1 MKGNSLFS
9 KYILFILGII
19 CLMPGMAN
27 SQTFKHFEGIANKK
41 GDYNWNRTQKCH
53 EYTYYY
59 YVTKGQKGLVLTLPL
74 ADYTNN
80 GSDTEPRGYYR
91 WYDWKT
97 DAASSRLT
105 KAKVGSLL
113 NSFDDGKG
121 LYAVCLQTKNPSQ
134 KSVGVTYSAPSG
146 AAYDSWEADTIA
158 CDVSRYHDGYGTN
171 FSHEPTL
178 SIRYKFVIRKASWI
192 ADELRRS
199 VVDSRTG
206 TRTFEDNQDVTIGIN
221 STVKGKSE
229 VNLRLNYNNV
239 NRYYFYPLTSQ
250 AFNKKHIY
258 YQPGKQAEN
267 KFEESDFSETL
278 TQATAVKWRVYDETN
293 SYYCEI
299 DCEIIDGKS
308 QPRFVRISPYKLNNS
323 SWTPITTGSTVK
335 PGSSQLPAFKAMSR
349 FNVVAYLG
357 SGNNQWCP
365 VANFSCRFA
374 EDYPVLF
381 DDLNTDAPTRTLSYI
396 EDHYVKVTEPISFDN
411 LSDGMTYDA
420 PTKDNNVAPNP
431 SKWELRH
438 YGFVYKNLANDS
450 KYKDLTTYSKE
461 WWYNK
466 YPNAPVHGEYGVY
479 KTAGVSGISTS
490 SEGYMW
496 WYGNSMNLY
505 DRTYGLTTGKQAG
518 YFLYVDAS
526 DESREIASAEF
537 TANLCSGTTFI
548 VSAAI
553 TDLTM
558 KGSQFAPPQ
567 VMFKLY
573 GDNGDRVARQ
583 ENLIHSFAIC
593 DMKTVVDDYK
603 YGKWYQVY
611 AKVTLRD
618 CENLRKFQKFLVTVD
633 NCCPS
638 TSGADYAVD
647 DIRFYQKRAIVDVIQ
662 NQPVCDAAASAASVK
677 LKLRAVYE
685 SLQSRA
691 FVNAGKSKVYYRF
704 VDEKGEPVDLD
715 YGNSGKKY
723 GECDFHYYQKDLQA
737 GETEIVNGETYYIL
751 VNKAF
756 DLPLGKKLYVSV
768 NFDNPDDASMWGS
781 RNVVCSSY
789 SEMFEM
795 LKQTVMI
802 RDAESKV
809 IADYR
814 VSCDQKNAK
823 VTMNADL
830 HTADPYVGGGITITG
845 VKYDWFIGS
854 KEEFNK
860 TKLLEALHA
869 FRDKNSTGTTL
880 RDVQNSGISADYQ
893 NEIGKYVNTGQLI
906 LAATSQLTE
915 TFEFGTHT
923 LCLLPI
929 TKEGNVITINNV
941 DYQICPDPIEYK
953 FRVLKD
959 GPRINLGFSDVKYP
973 NDQRNVRIGLP
984 QLNDMQQHT
993 KYLQIPISSTEALS
1007 DSKGSVSFK
1016 FNTEDGIP
1024 VVLMDG
1030 TNDPMW
1036 KNNAAVLGTKPIFTI
1051 TASSLVHLNKET
1063 EQRTL
1068 DLNVCADYAQYLHEG
1083 YWYDL
1088 SFSFMQNNGTTG
1100 TEVTSC
1106 PGTTF
1111 FRIYVVPEFATWAPA
1126 ADGGMNNNWNNDLN
1140 WRRSTKTELY
1150 KSDADTYPVYGKTAG
1165 YTELKTQQAFVPMKF
1180 TKVTILTPDYNN
1192 GYYPLL
1198 GYLQKGSDGVLN
1210 KLNNGASTATDYI
1223 QYDMMVDDGSKLGY
1237 GATTPGRNYSC
1248 VKFYGNTC
1256 DQIYFKPGAE
1266 VRNQHYLVYNKAWV
1280 EQELSYNRWYLFGSP
1295 LKNMVAGDM
1304 YVPVKT
1310 GRQETEAFQPIT
1322 FDATVNNRTK
1332 MPFYQRSW
1340 DRSDTEEYSTDD
1352 NYDAYDYSS
1361 LPVSVPS
1368 TIGWNTQYWSH
1379 VYNAASMVYSPKVNA
1394 DGSYASLT
1402 GFAVK
1407 VGDKYAP
1414 AGISGKALVRLPK
1427 DDKTYDYYDPST
1439 GNLGG
1444 LKHDIVRTDDGKGN
1458 FIIASVEPSS
1468 KEGAIGAVD
1477 VTLAANTHQGADDGN
1492 YYYLTYN
1499 PYMATLDMKRFFA
1512 NARNKAAL
1520 GEDNVSY
1527 WVVNDN
1533 EANGFNTITLN
1544 GETDGR
1550 IAPMQAFFIKS
1561 KTAQPTIHFDTNMTV
1576 DKDVTKG
1583 VDIAGEEQNSR
1594 IRLQVGK
1601 GTASSSY
1608 LILNADASQEFDGRE
1623 DTELLGDDLLSDAP
1637 AVYTVAS
1644 SQAVMV
1650 NSLPEIYYIPL
1661 GVVANKS
1668 ELVSLNVQG
1677 AGRLSSPLYLYDAA
1691 TRKYQEI
1698 KDGEEVKVQANEHG
1712 RYFLTQTR
1720 STTGIE
1726 DAEVDESDVK
1736 IYSPSRGLIVVSKVS
1751 APLLNKVE
1759 VYTLDGR
1766 LVASRK
1772 AEGAA
1777 SVSIPVVSTASPQ
1790 EVYIIK
1796 VSMQDTQA
1804 TITRK
1809 LSLR

>member
-1 MKGNSLFS
+1 MKAFKFYIFRISLAVIFGLLPMTVWAS
-9 KYILFILGII
+9 DKL
-19 CLMPGMAN
+19 
-27 SQTFKHFEGIANKK
+27 THFEGIANKK
-41 GDYNWNRTQKCH
+41 GDYNWNGTQKCH
-53 EYTYYY
+53 ELTYYY
-59 YVTKGQKGLVLTLPL
+59 YVTKGQKGLELTLPF
-74 ADYTNN
+74 AK
-80 GSDTEPRGYYR
+80 GISDLEPRGYYR

-105 KAKVGSLL
+105 KVGSQLH
-113 NSFDDGKG
+113 SFDDGKG
-121 LYAVCLQTKNPSQ
+121 LYAVCIQDEKISQ
-134 KSVGVTYSAPSG
+134 NLVGVTYSAPSG
-146 AAYDSWEADTIA
+146 ADYDSWEADTIA
-158 CDVSRYHDGYGTN
+158 CDVSRYHDGITVSGIN

-192 ADELRRS
+192 ADQFRRA

-206 TRTFEDNQDVTIGIN
+206 ARTFEDNQDVTIGIN
-221 STVKGKSE
+221 STDNGKSE
-229 VNLRLNYNNV
+229 ANLRLNYNNV
-239 NRYYFYPLTSQ
+239 NRYYFYPLTTD

-258 YQPGKQAEN
+258 YQSGKQAEN
-267 KFEESDFSETL
+267 KFEESDFSKTL
-278 TQATAVKWRVYDETN
+278 VQATAVKWRIYDETN
-293 SYYCEI
+293 TYYCEI
-299 DCEIIDGKS
+299 DAES
-308 QPRFVRISPYKLNNS
+308 QPRFVKISPSKLNDRD
-323 SWTPITTGSTVK
+323 WTHITTGNKVR
-335 PGSSQLPAFKAMSR
+335 PGSSLLPKFKTMSR
-349 FNVVAYLG
+349 FNVVAYLESSSWWG
-357 SGNNQWCP
+357 GNKQWCP
-365 VANFSCRFA
+365 VANFSCRFT
-374 EDYPVLF
+374 EEYPVLF
-381 DDLNTDAPTRTLSYI
+381 DDLNIGAPTRTLSYI

-420 PTKDNNVAPNP
+420 PTKENNVAPNP

-438 YGFVYKNLANDS
+438 YGFVYKNLA
-450 KYKDLTTYSKE
+450 KYSKTAGW
-461 WWYNK
+461 WWYDN
-466 YPNAPVHGEYGVY
+466 YTNAPVHGEYGVY

-490 SEGYMW
+490 SEGYKW
-496 WYGNSMNLY
+496 WYGDNMNLY

-526 DESREIASAEF
+526 DESREIASDEF

-553 TDLTM
+553 ADLTLS
-558 KGSQFAPPQ
+558 GQIAPQ

-583 ENLIHSFAIC
+583 ENLIHSFASC
-593 DMKTVVDDYK
+593 DMKTVVNNYQ

-618 CENLRKFQKFLVTVD
+618 SENLRKFHKFLVTVD
-633 NCCPS
+633 NYCTS
-638 TSGADYAVD
+638 TEGADYAVD

-662 NQPVCDAAASAASVK
+662 NQPVCDDVASAASVK

-691 FVNAGKSKVYYRF
+691 FKDADGKSKVYYHF

-715 YGNSGKKY
+715 YGNGGKKY
-723 GECDFHYYQKDLQA
+723 GVCDFHYYQKDLKA
-737 GETEIVNGETYYIL
+737 GDTETVNGETYYIL
-751 VNKAF
+751 VDKAF
-756 DLPLGKKLYVSV
+756 KLPLGKKLYVSV
-768 NFDNPDDASMWGS
+768 NFDNPEDASMWGN

-789 SEMFEM
+789 SELFEM
-795 LKQTVMI
+795 MKQTVMI

-814 VSCDQKNAK
+814 VSCDRTNAD

-830 HTADPYVGGGITITG
+830 HTTDPYVGGGITITG

-869 FRDKNSTGTTL
+869 FRDKNSTGTSL
-880 RDVQNSGISADYQ
+880 GDVQNSGISEDYKA
-893 NEIGKYVNTGQLI
+893 EIKKYVDTGKLI
-906 LAATSQLTE
+906 LAATSKLQK

-929 TKEGNVITINNV
+929 TKKGNIITINNV

-959 GPRINLGFSDVKYP
+959 GPRINLGFVDGKYP
-973 NDQRNVRIGLP
+973 DDQRIVRIGLP
-984 QLNDMQQHT
+984 QLKDMQQN
-993 KYLQIPISSTEALS
+993 KKFLQIPISSTESLS
-1007 DSKGSVSFK
+1007 NSSGPVSFE
-1016 FNTEDGIP
+1016 FNTDDGIQ
-1024 VVLMDG
+1024 VLMDG

-1036 KNNAAVLGTKPIFTI
+1036 KDNATVLGQKAIFTI
-1051 TASSLVHLNKET
+1051 TANSLVHLNKET

-1068 DLNVCADYAQYLHEG
+1068 DLKVCDDYAQYLHEG

-1088 SFSFMQNNGTTG
+1088 SFSFMQKNGTTG

-1150 KSDADTYPVYGKTAG
+1150 KSDADAYPVYGTTAG
-1165 YTELKTQQAFVPMKF
+1165 YTELKTLQAFVPMKF
-1180 TKVTILTPDYNN
+1180 TKVTILTPYYNN

-1198 GYLQKGSDGVLN
+1198 GYLQKGSDGVIN
-1210 KLNNGASTATDYI
+1210 KLNNGASTATENI
-1223 QYDMMVDDGSKLGY
+1223 QYDMMVDDGTKLGY
-1237 GATTPGRNYSC
+1237 GGTASSSHYSC
-1248 VKFYGNTC
+1248 VKYYGNTC

-1266 VRNQHYLVYNKAWV
+1266 IRNQQYLVYNKAWV
-1280 EQELSYNRWYLFGSP
+1280 EQEMSYNRWYLFGSP
-1295 LKNMVAGDM
+1295 LKKVVAGDM

-1322 FDATVNNRTK
+1322 FDEAINNRSK

-1340 DRSDTEEYSTDD
+1340 DRSDGREYSTDG

-1368 TIGWNTQYWSH
+1368 TISWNTQYWSH
-1379 VYNAASMVYSPKVNA
+1379 TYNDATMVYSPKVNA
-1394 DGSYASLT
+1394 DNTYASLM
-1402 GFAVK
+1402 GVAVK
-1407 VGDKYAP
+1407 VGDKYTP
-1414 AGISGKALVRLPK
+1414 AGMSEKALVRLPK
-1427 DDKTYDYYDPST
+1427 EDTAYDYYDPST
-1439 GNLGG
+1439 GSQGG
-1444 LKHDIVRTDDGKGN
+1444 LKHNIDRTDDGMGN

-1468 KEGAIGAVD
+1468 KEGAIGPVD
-1477 VTLAANTHQGADDGN
+1477 VTLTGNAHQGTTDGN
-1492 YYYLTYN
+1492 FYYLTYN
-1499 PYMATLDMKRFFA
+1499 PYMATLDMKLFFA

-1533 EANGFNTITLN
+1533 ETNGINTITLD

-1561 KTAQPTIHFDTNMTV
+1561 KTVQPIIHFDTNMTV

-1583 VDIAGEEQNSR
+1583 IDVKAEEQNCR
-1594 IRLQVGK
+1594 IRLQVNK
-1601 GTASSSY
+1601 GAASTSY
-1608 LILNADASQEFDGRE
+1608 LVLNAEASQEFDGRE
-1623 DTELLGDDLLSDAP
+1623 DTELLGDDLLADVP
-1637 AVYTVAS
+1637 TVYTVAS

-1650 NSLPEIYYIPL
+1650 NTLPKIYYVPL
-1661 GVVANKS
+1661 GVVAKKS
-1668 ELVSLNVQG
+1668 DLIGLNAQG
-1677 AGRLSSPLYLYDAA
+1677 ISRLSSPLYLYDAA
-1691 TRKYQEI
+1691 TRKYQEL
-1698 KDGEEVKVQANEHG
+1698 KEEEEVKVMANEHG

-1726 DAEVDESDVK
+1726 DAEVGESDVK
-1736 IYSPSRGLIVVSKVS
+1736 IYSPARGLIVVSKVNG
-1751 APLLNKVE
+1751 PLLNKVE
-1759 VYTLDGR
+1759 VYTLDGK
-1766 LVASRK
+1766 LVAAKK
-1772 AEGAA
+1772 AAGAV
-1777 SVSIPVVSTASPQ
+1777 SVSIPVSSSSQT
-1790 EVYIIK
+1790 VYIIR
-1796 VSMQDTQA
+1796 VSLMDTQ
-1804 TITRK
+1804 TVITKK

>member
-1 MKGNSLFS
+1 MKAFKFYIYRISLAVIFGLLPMTVWAGD
-9 KYILFILGII
+9 KLTHY
-19 CLMPGMAN
+19 
-27 SQTFKHFEGIANKK
+27 EGIANKK
-41 GDYNWNRTQKCH
+41 GDYNWNGTQKCH
-53 EYTYYY
+53 EFTYYY
-59 YVTKGQKGLVLTLPL
+59 YVTEGQNGLVLTLPF
-74 ADYTNN
+74 AN
-80 GSDTEPRGYYR
+80 GISDLEPRGYYR

-97 DAASSRLT
+97 DRASSRLN
-105 KAKVGSLL
+105 KVGSRLR
-113 NSFDDGKG
+113 SFDDGTG
-121 LYAVCLQTKNPSQ
+121 LYAFCLQDEKLSQ
-134 KSVGVTYSAPSG
+134 GLVGVTYSAPSG
-146 AAYDSWEADTIA
+146 TDYDSWEADTIA
-158 CDVSRYHDGYGTN
+158 CDVSRYHDGITVKWWGGTD
-171 FSHEPTL
+171 FQQEPTL

-192 ADELRRS
+192 ADQLRKA

-221 STVKGKSE
+221 STDNGKSE
-229 VNLRLNYNNV
+229 ANLRLNYNNV
-239 NRYYFYPLTSQ
+239 NRYYFYPLTTD
-250 AFNKKHIY
+250 AFNNKHIY
-258 YQPGKQAEN
+258 YQSGKQAEN
-267 KFEESDFSETL
+267 KFEESDFSKTPV
-278 TQATAVKWRVYDETN
+278 QATAVYWRIYDETN
-293 SYYCEI
+293 TYYCEVNA
-299 DCEIIDGKS
+299 ES
-308 QPRFVRISPYKLNNS
+308 QPRFVKISPYKLNDRD
-323 SWTPITTGSTVK
+323 WTHITTGQKVR
-335 PGSSQLPAFKAMSR
+335 PGSSPQLPKFKTMSR

-357 SGNNQWCP
+357 ASNQWCP

-374 EDYPVLF
+374 EEYPVLF
-381 DDLNTDAPTRTLSYI
+381 DDLNTGAPTRTLSYI

-420 PTKDNNVAPNP
+420 PTKENNVAPNP

-438 YGFVYKNLANDS
+438 YGFVYKKLVNDS
-450 KYKDLTTYSKE
+450 WSFNNY
-461 WWYNK
+461 
-466 YPNAPVHGEYGVY
+466 APVHGEYGVY
-479 KTAGVSGISTS
+479 KTAGVSGISNS
-490 SEGYMW
+490 NEGYKW
-496 WYGNSMNLY
+496 WYGDNMNFY

-553 TDLTM
+553 ADLTLS
-558 KGSQFAPPQ
+558 GQIAPQ

-583 ENLIHSFAIC
+583 ENLIHSFASC
-593 DMKTVVDDYK
+593 DMKTVVNNYQ

-618 CENLRKFQKFLVTVD
+618 SENLRKFKKFLVTVD
-633 NCCPS
+633 NYCPS

-647 DIRFYQKRAIVDVIQ
+647 DIRFYQKRAIIDVIQ
-662 NQPVCDAAASAASVK
+662 NQPVCDDAASAASVR

-691 FVNAGKSKVYYRF
+691 YVNKDGKSKIYYRF
-704 VDEKGEPVDLD
+704 VDEKGEPVDDVD
-715 YGNSGKKY
+715 YGNNGKKY
-723 GECDFHYYQKDLQA
+723 GECDFHYYQKDLKA
-737 GETEIVNGETYYIL
+737 GDTEIVNGETYYIL
-751 VNKAF
+751 VDKAF
-756 DLPLGKKLYVSV
+756 KLPLGKKLYVSV
-768 NFDNPDDASMWGS
+768 NFDNPDDASLWGN

-789 SEMFEM
+789 SEPFEM

-814 VSCDQKNAK
+814 VSCDRTNAD
-823 VTMNADL
+823 VIMNADL
-830 HTADPYVGGGITITG
+830 HTTDPYVGGGITITG

-854 KEEFNK
+854 KVEFNN
-860 TKLLEALHA
+860 THLLEALHA
-869 FRDKNSTGTTL
+869 FRDKNSTGTSL
-880 RDVQNSGISADYQ
+880 GDVQNSGIDAAYLA
-893 NEIGKYVNTGQLI
+893 EIKTYIDNGKLI
-906 LAATSQLTE
+906 LAATSHLTK
-915 TFEFGTHT
+915 TFVFGTHT

-929 TKEGNVITINNV
+929 TKKGNIITINNV

-959 GPRINLGFSDVKYP
+959 GPRINLGFLDGKYP
-973 NDQRNVRIGLP
+973 TDQRNVRIGLP
-984 QLNDMQQHT
+984 QLKDMQQN
-993 KYLQIPISSTEALS
+993 KKFLQIPICSTESLS
-1007 DSKGSVSFK
+1007 NSHGSVSFE
-1016 FNTEDGIP
+1016 FNTEDG
-1024 VVLMDG
+1024 VKVLMDG

-1036 KNNAAVLGTKPIFTI
+1036 KNNDAVLGKKDIFTI
-1051 TASSLVHLNKET
+1051 KASSLEHLNKET

-1068 DLNVCADYAQYLHEG
+1068 DLKVCDDYATYLHEG

-1088 SFSFMQNNGTTG
+1088 SFSFMQKNGTTS
-1100 TEVTSC
+1100 TDVTSC

-1140 WRRSTKTELY
+1140 WRRSTKKELY
-1150 KSDADTYPVYGKTAG
+1150 KSDTDTYPVYGKTAG
-1165 YTELKTQQAFVPMKF
+1165 YEDLKTQQAFVPMKF
-1180 TKVTILTPDYNN
+1180 TKVTILTPYYNN

-1198 GYLQKGSDGVLN
+1198 GYLQKGSDGIIN
-1210 KLNNGASTATDYI
+1210 KLNNGASTATENI
-1223 QYDMMVDDGSKLGY
+1223 QYDMMVDDGTKLGY
-1237 GATTPGRNYSC
+1237 GGTASGSHYSC
-1248 VKFYGNTC
+1248 VKYYGNTC

-1266 VRNQHYLVYNKAWV
+1266 IRNQQYLVYNKAWV
-1280 EQELSYNRWYLFGSP
+1280 EQEMSYNRWYLFGSP
-1295 LKNMVAGDM
+1295 LKNVVAGDM
-1304 YVPVKT
+1304 YVPVKS

-1322 FDATVNNRTK
+1322 FDEAINNRTR

-1340 DRSDTEEYSTDD
+1340 DRSDGREYSTDG

-1368 TIGWNTQYWSH
+1368 TIGWNVQYWSH
-1379 VYNAASMVYSPKVNA
+1379 VYNDASMVYSPKVNA
-1394 DGSYASLT
+1394 DDTYASLT

-1407 VGDKYAP
+1407 VGDQYTP

-1427 DDKTYDYYDPST
+1427 EDKAYDYYDPST

-1444 LKHDIVRTDDGKGN
+1444 LKHNIDRTDDGKGN
-1458 FIIASVEPSS
+1458 LIIASVEPSS
-1468 KEGAIGAVD
+1468 KEGAIGPVD
-1477 VTLAANTHQGADDGN
+1477 ITLTGNTHQGTADGN
-1492 YYYLTYN
+1492 FYYLTYN
-1499 PYMATLDMKRFFA
+1499 PYMATLDMKLFFA
-1512 NARNKAAL
+1512 NAKNKAAL

-1527 WVVNDN
+1527 WVVKDN
-1533 EANGFNTITLN
+1533 ETNGVNTITLN

-1561 KTAQPTIHFDTNMTV
+1561 KTAQPIIHFDTNMMV

-1583 VDIAGEEQNSR
+1583 IDVTAGEQNSR
-1594 IRLQVGK
+1594 IRLQVSK
-1601 GTASSSY
+1601 GASSTSY
-1608 LILNADASQEFDGRE
+1608 LVLNAEASQEFDGRE
-1623 DTELLGDDLLSDAP
+1623 DTELLGDDLLADVP
-1637 AVYTVAS
+1637 TVYTVAS

-1650 NSLPEIYYIPL
+1650 NTLPEIYYVPL

-1668 ELVSLNVQG
+1668 ELMGLNVQG
-1677 AGRLSSPLYLYDAA
+1677 ISRLSSPLYLYDAA
-1691 TRKYQEI
+1691 TRKYQEM
-1698 KDGEEVKVQANEHG
+1698 KDGGEIKVQANEHG

-1726 DAEVDESDVK
+1726 NAEMGENDVK
-1736 IYSPSRGLIVVSKVS
+1736 IYSPARGLIVVSKVS

-1759 VYTLDGR
+1759 VYTLDGK
-1766 LVASRK
+1766 LVATRK
-1772 AEGAA
+1772 AEGAT
-1777 SVSIPVVSTASPQ
+1777 SVSIPIVSTASSQ

>member
-19 CLMPGMAN
+19 SLMPRMAY
-27 SQTFKHFEGIANKK
+27 SQTFTHYEGIANKK
-41 GDYNWNRTQKCH
+41 GDYNWNGTQKCH
-53 EYTYYY
+53 EFTYYY
-59 YVTKGQKGLVLTLPL
+59 YVNKGETGLELTLPF
-74 ADYTNN
+74 AD
-80 GSDTEPRGYYR
+80 GMSDLEPRGYYR

-105 KAKVGSLL
+105 KVGSKLYR
-113 NSFDDGKG
+113 FDDGKG
-121 LYAVCLQTKNPSQ
+121 LYAVCLTDKKLSQ
-134 KSVGVTYSAPSG
+134 GLVGVTYSAPSG
-146 AAYDSWEADTIA
+146 TDYDSWEADTIA
-158 CDVSRYHDGYGTN
+158 CDVSRYHDGITVNRWGITKFHN
-171 FSHEPTL
+171 EPTL

-192 ADELRRS
+192 ADQLRRA
-199 VVDSRTG
+199 VVDSHTG

-221 STVKGKSE
+221 NNGKSE
-229 VNLRLNYNNV
+229 ANLRLNYNNL
-239 NRYYFYPLTSQ
+239 NRYYFYPLTTQ
-250 AFNKKHIY
+250 AFNNKHIY
-258 YQPGKQAEN
+258 YQSGKQAEN
-267 KFEESDFSETL
+267 KFEESDFSKTL
-278 TQATAVKWRVYDETN
+278 VKATAVKWRIYDETN
-293 SYYCEI
+293 TYYCDVDPE
-299 DCEIIDGKS
+299 DK
-308 QPRFVRISPYKLNNS
+308 PRFVKISPYKLNDS
-323 SWTPITTGSTVK
+323 DWTHITTGKKVR
-335 PGSSQLPAFKAMSR
+335 PGFSQQLPKFKTMSR

-357 SGNNQWCP
+357 ADSGGNQWCP
-365 VANFSCRFA
+365 VANFSCRFT
-374 EDYPVLF
+374 EEYPMLF
-381 DDLNTDAPTRTLSYI
+381 DDLNTGAPTRTLSYI

-411 LSDGMTYDA
+411 LSAGMDYDA
-420 PTKDNNVAPNP
+420 PTKENNVASKP

-438 YGFVYKNLANDS
+438 YGFVYKDLAGYSNIPGRWS
-450 KYKDLTTYSKE
+450 FKDY
-461 WWYNK
+461 
-466 YPNAPVHGEYGVY
+466 APVHGEYGVY

-490 SEGYMW
+490 SEGYNW
-496 WYGNSMNLY
+496 WYGDNINLY

-553 TDLTM
+553 ADLTLS
-558 KGSQFAPPQ
+558 GQTAPQ

-573 GDNGDRVARQ
+573 GDNGDRVVRQ
-583 ENLIHSFAIC
+583 ENLIHSFASC
-593 DMKTVVDDYK
+593 DMKTVVNNYQ

-618 CENLRKFQKFLVTVD
+618 SENLRKFHKFLVTVD
-633 NCCPS
+633 NYCPS
-638 TSGADYAVD
+638 TAGADYAVD

-662 NQPVCDAAASAASVK
+662 NQPVCDDATTAASVK

-691 FVNAGKSKVYYRF
+691 FKDATTGKSKVYYRF

-715 YGNSGKKY
+715 YGNGGKKY
-723 GECDFHYYQKDLQA
+723 GECDFHHYQKDLQA
-737 GETEIVNGETYYIL
+737 GDTEIVNGETYYIL

-756 DLPLGKKLYVSV
+756 NLPLGKKLYVSL
-768 NFDNPDDASMWGS
+768 NFDKPDDAIMWGN

-789 SEMFEM
+789 SELFEM
-795 LKQTVMI
+795 MKQTVMI

-814 VSCDQKNAK
+814 VSCDRTNAD

-830 HTADPYVGGGITITG
+830 HTTDPYVGGGITITG

-854 KEEFNK
+854 KEEFNN
-860 TKLLEALHA
+860 TNLLLALHA
-869 FRDKNSTGTTL
+869 FRDKNSTGTSL
-880 RDVQNSGISADYQ
+880 GDVQNSGISEDYKA
-893 NEIGKYVNTGQLI
+893 EIKKYIDNGKLI
-906 LAATSQLTE
+906 LAATSQLKK

-929 TKEGNVITINNV
+929 TKNGNIITINNV

-959 GPRINLGFSDVKYP
+959 GPRINLGFLDGKYP
-973 NDQRNVRIGLP
+973 NDQRIVRIGLP
-984 QLNDMQQHT
+984 QLKDMQQN
-993 KYLQIPISSTEALS
+993 KKFLQIPISSTESLS
-1007 DSKGSVSFK
+1007 NSHGSVSFV
-1016 FNTEDGIP
+1016 FNTGDSIK
-1024 VVLMDG
+1024 VLMDG

-1036 KNNAAVLGTKPIFTI
+1036 KNDAAVLGKKDIFTI
-1051 TASSLVHLNKET
+1051 TVNSLKHLNKET

-1068 DLNVCADYAQYLHEG
+1068 DLKVCDDYAQYLHEG

-1088 SFSFMQNNGTTG
+1088 SFSFMQKNGTTG
-1100 TEVTSC
+1100 NEVTSC

-1140 WRRSTKTELY
+1140 WRRSTKAELY
-1150 KSDADTYPVYGKTAG
+1150 KSAADTYPVYGTTAG

-1180 TKVTILTPDYNN
+1180 TKVTILTPYYNN

-1198 GYLQKGSDGVLN
+1198 GYLQKGSDGIIN
-1210 KLNNGASTATDYI
+1210 KLNNGASTATENI
-1223 QYDMMVDDGSKLGY
+1223 QYDMMVDDGTKLGY
-1237 GATTPGRNYSC
+1237 GGTASGSHYSC
-1248 VKFYGNTC
+1248 VKYYGNTC

-1266 VRNQHYLVYNKAWV
+1266 IRNQQYLVYNKAWV
-1280 EQELSYNRWYLFGSP
+1280 EQEMSYNRWYLFGSP
-1295 LKNMVAGDM
+1295 LKNVVAGDM

-1322 FDATVNNRTK
+1322 FEEAIYNRSK

-1340 DRSDTEEYSTDD
+1340 DRSDGREYSTDG

-1368 TIGWNTQYWSH
+1368 TISWNTQYWSH
-1379 VYNAASMVYSPKVNA
+1379 TYNDATMVYSPKVNA
-1394 DGSYASLT
+1394 DNTYASLM

-1407 VGDKYAP
+1407 VGDKYTP
-1414 AGISGKALVRLPK
+1414 VGMSEKALVRLPK
-1427 DDKTYDYYDPST
+1427 EDTAYDYYDPST
-1439 GNLGG
+1439 GSQGG
-1444 LKHDIVRTDDGKGN
+1444 LKHNIDRTDDGKGN

-1468 KEGAIGAVD
+1468 KEGAIGPVD
-1477 VTLAANTHQGADDGN
+1477 VTLTGNVHQGTTDGN
-1492 YYYLTYN
+1492 FYYLTYN
-1499 PYMATLDMKRFFA
+1499 PYMATLDMKLFFA

-1533 EANGFNTITLN
+1533 ETNGVNTITLN

-1623 DTELLGDDLLSDAP
+1623 DTELLGDDLLSDVP

-1650 NSLPEIYYIPL
+1650 NSLPEIYYVPL
-1661 GVVANKS
+1661 GVVAKKS
-1668 ELVSLNVQG
+1668 ELMILNVQG

-1691 TRKYQEI
+1691 TRKYLEI

-1726 DAEVDESDVK
+1726 DAEMGESDVK
-1736 IYSPSRGLIVVSKVS
+1736 IYSPARGLIVVSKVGG
-1751 APLLNKVE
+1751 PLLNKVE

-1766 LVASRK
+1766 LVAARK

-1796 VSMQDTQA
+1796 VSMQDTQV

-1809 LSLR
+1809 LSLL

>member
-1 MKGNSLFS
+1 MKAFKFYIFRISLAVIFGLLPMTMLAGD
-9 KYILFILGII
+9 KLTHY
-19 CLMPGMAN
+19 
-27 SQTFKHFEGIANKK
+27 EGIANKK
-41 GDYNWNRTQKCH
+41 GDYNWNGTQKCH
-53 EYTYYY
+53 ELTYYY
-59 YVTKGQKGLVLTLPL
+59 YVTEGQKGLVLALPMSI
-74 ADYTNN
+74 NI
-80 GSDTEPRGYYR
+80 SDLEPRGYYR

-105 KAKVGSLL
+105 KVGSRLY
-113 NSFDDGKG
+113 SFDNGKG
-121 LYAVCLQTKNPSQ
+121 LYAVCLSEDPSQ
-134 KSVGVTYSAPSG
+134 NTIGVTYSAPSG
-146 AAYDSWEADTIA
+146 SAYDSWEADTIA
-158 CDVSRYHDGYGTN
+158 CDVSRYHDGITVEWWGGTN
-171 FSHEPTL
+171 FHNEPTL

-192 ADELRRS
+192 ADQLRKA
-199 VVDSRTG
+199 VVDSHMG

-221 STVKGKSE
+221 STDNGKSE
-229 VNLRLNYNNV
+229 ANLRLNYNNL
-239 NRYYFYPLTSQ
+239 NRYYFYPLTDQ

-258 YQPGKQAEN
+258 YQSGKEAEN
-267 KFEESDFSETL
+267 KFEESDFSDTPIR
-278 TQATAVKWRVYDETN
+278 ATAVKWRVYDETN
-293 SYYCEI
+293 TYYCDI
-299 DCEIIDGKS
+299 DAES
-308 QPRFVRISPYKLNNS
+308 QSRFETISPYKLNDRD
-323 SWTPITTGSTVK
+323 WTHITTGEKVR
-335 PGSSQLPAFKAMSR
+335 PGSSQLPKFKTMSR

-357 SGNNQWCP
+357 ARGNQWCP

-374 EDYPVLF
+374 EEYPVLF
-381 DDLNTDAPTRTLSYI
+381 DDLNNGAPTRTLSYI
-396 EDHYVKVTEPISFDN
+396 EDHYVRVTEPISFDN

-438 YGFVYKNLANDS
+438 YGFVYKNLAA
-450 KYKDLTTYSKE
+450 YSKTGY
-461 WWYNK
+461 WWFNDCT
-466 YPNAPVHGEYGVY
+466 NAPVHGEYGVY

-490 SEGYMW
+490 SEGYNW
-496 WYGNSMNLY
+496 WYGDNINLY

-553 TDLTM
+553 ADLTLS
-558 KGSQFAPPQ
+558 GQTAPQ

-583 ENLIHSFAIC
+583 ENLIHSFASC
-593 DMKTVVDDYK
+593 DMKTVVNNYQ

-618 CENLRKFQKFLVTVD
+618 SENLRKFKKFLVTVD
-633 NCCPS
+633 NYCTS
-638 TSGADYAVD
+638 TRGADYAVD

-662 NQPVCDAAASAASVK
+662 NQPVCDDVASAASVK

-685 SLQSRA
+685 NLQSRA
-691 FVNAGKSKVYYRF
+691 YVDRDGKSKVYYRF

-715 YGNSGKKY
+715 YGNGGKKY
-723 GECDFHYYQKDLQA
+723 GVCDFHYYQKDLQA

-751 VNKAF
+751 VDKAF
-756 DLPLGKKLYVSV
+756 KLPLGKKLYVSL
-768 NFDNPDDASMWGS
+768 NFDNPEDASMWGN

-789 SEMFEM
+789 SELFEM
-795 LKQTVMI
+795 MKQTVMI

-814 VSCDQKNAK
+814 VSCDRTNAD

-830 HTADPYVGGGITITG
+830 HTTDPYVGGGITITG

-860 TKLLEALHA
+860 THLLEALHA
-869 FRDKNSTGTTL
+869 FRDKNSTGTNL
-880 RDVQNSGISADYQ
+880 WDVQSSGISADYKA
-893 NEIGKYVNTGQLI
+893 EIKKYIDNRKLI
-906 LAATSQLTE
+906 LAATSQLQK

-929 TKEGNVITINNV
+929 TKKGNIITINNV

-959 GPRINLGFSDVKYP
+959 GPRINLGFVDGKYP
-973 NDQRNVRIGLP
+973 DDQRNVRIGLP
-984 QLNDMQQHT
+984 QLKDMQQN
-993 KYLQIPISSTEALS
+993 KKFLQIPISSTESLS
-1007 DSKGSVSFK
+1007 NSSGPVSFE
-1016 FNTEDGIP
+1016 FNTEDGIQ
-1024 VVLMDG
+1024 VLMDG

-1036 KNNAAVLGTKPIFTI
+1036 KNNATVLGKKAIFTI
-1051 TASSLVHLNKET
+1051 TANSLVHLNKET

-1068 DLNVCADYAQYLHEG
+1068 DLKVCDDYAQYLHEG

-1088 SFSFMQNNGTTG
+1088 SFSFMQKNGTTN

-1140 WRRSTKTELY
+1140 WRRSTKSELY
-1150 KSDADTYPVYGKTAG
+1150 KSDADAYPVYGTTAG
-1165 YTELKTQQAFVPMKF
+1165 YTDLKTLQAFVPMKF
-1180 TKVTILTPDYNN
+1180 TKVTILTPYYNN

-1198 GYLQKGSDGVLN
+1198 GYLQKGSDGVIN
-1210 KLNNGASTATDYI
+1210 KLNNGASTATENI
-1223 QYDMMVDDGSKLGY
+1223 QYDMMVDDGTKLGY
-1237 GATTPGRNYSC
+1237 GGTASGSHYSC
-1248 VKFYGNTC
+1248 VKYYGNTC

-1266 VRNQHYLVYNKAWV
+1266 IRNQQYLVYNKAWV
-1280 EQELSYNRWYLFGSP
+1280 EQEMSYNRWYLFGSP
-1295 LKNMVAGDM
+1295 LKNVVAGDM

-1310 GRQETEAFQPIT
+1310 GRQKTEAFQPIT
-1322 FDATVNNRTK
+1322 FDEAINNRSK

-1340 DRSDTEEYSTDD
+1340 DRNDGREYSTDS

-1368 TIGWNTQYWSH
+1368 TISWNTQYWSH
-1379 VYNAASMVYSPKVNA
+1379 TYNDATMVYSPKVNA
-1394 DGSYASLT
+1394 DNTYASLM

-1407 VGDKYAP
+1407 VGDKYTP
-1414 AGISGKALVRLPK
+1414 VGMSEKALVRLPK
-1427 DDKTYDYYDPST
+1427 EDTAYDYYDPST
-1439 GNLGG
+1439 GSQGG
-1444 LKHDIVRTDDGKGN
+1444 LKHNIDRTDDGMGN

-1468 KEGAIGAVD
+1468 KEGAIGPVD
-1477 VTLAANTHQGADDGN
+1477 VTLTGNAHQGTTDGN
-1492 YYYLTYN
+1492 FYYLTYN
-1499 PYMATLDMKRFFA
+1499 PYMATLDMKLFFA

-1533 EANGFNTITLN
+1533 ETNGINTITLD

-1561 KTAQPTIHFDTNMTV
+1561 KTVQPIIHFDTNMTV

-1583 VDIAGEEQNSR
+1583 IDVKAEEQNCR
-1594 IRLQVGK
+1594 ISLQVNK
-1601 GTASSSY
+1601 GAASTSC
-1608 LILNADASQEFDGRE
+1608 LVLDENASQEFHGRE
-1623 DTELLGDDLLSDAP
+1623 DTELLGDDLLSDVP
-1637 AVYTVAS
+1637 TVYTVAS

-1650 NSLPEIYYIPL
+1650 NTLPEIYYVPL
-1661 GVVANKS
+1661 GVVAKKS
-1668 ELVSLNVQG
+1668 DLIGLNAQG
-1677 AGRLSSPLYLYDAA
+1677 ISRLSSPLYLYDAA
-1691 TRKYQEI
+1691 TRKYQEL
-1698 KDGEEVKVQANEHG
+1698 KEEEEVKVMANEHG

-1736 IYSPSRGLIVVSKVS
+1736 IYSPARGLIVVSKVGG
-1751 APLLNKVE
+1751 PLLNKVE
-1759 VYTLDGR
+1759 VYTLDGK
-1766 LVASRK
+1766 LVAAKK
-1772 AEGAA
+1772 AAGAV
-1777 SVSIPVVSTASPQ
+1777 SVSIPVSSSSQT
-1790 EVYIIK
+1790 VYIIR
-1796 VSMQDTQA
+1796 VSLMDTQ
-1804 TITRK
+1804 TVITKK